1 METLRTQALRGDG
14 TGMGLALTC
23 PTCDTPLDNVH
34 LGGLMVDQDGDRV
47 FIHGGGVETDIWPP
61 GRLRGSRVMIVF
73 WCESGHRFALVF
85 QFHKGSTFVQAADG
99 PPFDPREEHPG
110 ELWRD

>member
-1 METLRTQALRGDG
+1 
-14 TGMGLALTC
+14 MGVALTC

-47 FIHGGGVETDIWPP
+47 FVRGGGVATNIWPP
-61 GRLRGSRVMIVF
+61 GRFRGSRVMTAF

-85 QFHKGSTFVQAADG
+85 QFHKGSTFVQTVDG
-99 PPFDPREEHPG
+99 PDFNAEEECPV